1 MSKDRILIARIGAA
15 HGVRG
20 EVRVKPF
27 GDDPLSFCDYGPL
40 ETADGKRRLVVT
52 SARLQK
58 AMVVTRFEGIDD
70 RTAAEALNGLDL
82 YVPRHVLPELQDDD
96 EFYHADLLGLEAVSP
111 EGETIGRI
119 VALPDFGAGT
129 LVEIRPQGAA
139 SFYVP
144 FTREAVPEI
153 DLAAGKVTVV
163 VPESTEDDEARDD
176 GARDDDGDGHEDGD
190 EDTVD

>member
-1 MSKDRILIARIGAA
+1 MSEDRILIARIGAA

-40 ETADGKRRLVVT
+40 ETADGKRRLVVK

-70 RTAAEALNGLDL
+70 RNAAEALNGLDL
-82 YVPRHVLPELQDDD
+82 YIPRDALPELDDED
-96 EFYHADLLGLEAVSP
+96 EFYHTDLLGLEAVSP
-111 EGETIGRI
+111 DGETLGKI

-129 LVEIRPQGAA
+129 LVEIRPEGAA

-153 DLAAGKVTVV
+153 DLAAGKVTIV
-163 VPESTEDDEARDD
+163 VPESTDAEPQDDEPQDDEERDPRGDDD
-176 GARDDDGDGHEDGD
+176 GAAG
-190 EDTVD
+190 

>member
-1 MSKDRILIARIGAA
+1 MSEDRILIARIGAA

-40 ETADGKRRLVVT
+40 ETADGKRRLVVK

-70 RTAAEALNGLDL
+70 RNAAEALNGVDL
-82 YVPRHVLPELQDDD
+82 YIPRGALPELDDED
-96 EFYHADLLGLEAVSP
+96 EFYHTDLLGLEAVSP
-111 EGETIGRI
+111 DGTAIGKI
-119 VALPDFGAGT
+119 IALPDFGAGT
-129 LVEIRPQGAA
+129 LVEIRPEGAS

-163 VPESTEDDEARDD
+163 VPESTDDEADQDGRERPDD
-176 GARDDDGDGHEDGD
+176 GAAG
-190 EDTVD
+190 

>member
-1 MSKDRILIARIGAA
+1 MSEDRILIARIGAA

-40 ETADGKRRLVVT
+40 ETADGKRRLVVK

-70 RTAAEALNGLDL
+70 RNAAEALNGLDL
-82 YVPRHVLPELQDDD
+82 YIPRDALPELDDED
-96 EFYHADLLGLEAVSP
+96 EFYHTDLLGLEAVAP
-111 EGETIGRI
+111 GGETIGEI

-129 LVEIRPQGAA
+129 LVEIRPQGAQ

-153 DLAAGKVTVV
+153 DLAAGKVTIV
-163 VPESTEDDEARDD
+163 VPESTEGDEAQDDEERDPRAD
-176 GARDDDGDGHEDGD
+176 NEAAG
-190 EDTVD
+190 

>member
-1 MSKDRILIARIGAA
+1 MSEDRILIARIGAA

-27 GDDPLSFCDYGPL
+27 GDAPLSFCDYGPL
-40 ETADGKRRLVVT
+40 ETADGKRRLVVK

-70 RTAAEALNGLDL
+70 RNAAEALNGLDL
-82 YVPRHVLPELQDDD
+82 YIPRDALPELDDED
-96 EFYHADLLGLEAVSP
+96 EFYHTDLLGLEAVAP
-111 EGETIGRI
+111 DGETIGEI

-129 LVEIRPQGAA
+129 LVEIRPQGAP

-153 DLAAGKVTVV
+153 DLAAGKVTIV
-163 VPESTEDDEARDD
+163 VPESTEGDEAQDDEERDPRADDEAA
-176 GARDDDGDGHEDGD
+176 G
-190 EDTVD
+190 